1 MKLTGREKNRKK
13 KSRTSGFTLA
23 ETLMVV
29 LIVSI
34 LSAAVAGGTIVVIN
48 AYVKITL
55 KANAQTVL
63 STTVTALESEFPYAS
78 DVGREAE
85 NPSFLSGVSGV
96 RVSFQSD
103 PGSNI
108 YIHYTSDSLTDQPL
122 LTEKTVTDELR
133 TGLTYTYDRDRK
145 LFDLHVAVY
154 DRDSGQVLAEYPK
167 DTGHFYILTIKG

>member
-13 KSRTSGFTLA
+13 KRRTSGFTLA

-34 LSAAVAGGTIVVIN
+34 LSAAVAGGTIVVRN

-63 STTVTALESEFPYAS
+63 STTVTALESEFLYAS

-167 DTGHFYILTIKG
+167 NTGHFYIRTIKG